1 MPFPK
6 RTGAVG
12 VVAPESL
19 FFQEFKQRRDQRDV
33 LPRPNL
39 VHCVKQ
45 VRAGVVVQQRL
56 VLGLV
61 EEREERR
68 SGGVGGELVYDEVDD
83 EGTDCGVPDI
93 LLLAGCVRS
102 LSVGWWEPGFG
113 VGHGGRGE
121 ESLQIIQMG

>member
-1 MPFPK
+1 MNSQRVPGQLAQRREHDAVPK

-33 LPRPNL
+33 LPRLNL
-39 VHCVKQ
+39 VHRVKQ

-68 SGGVGGELVYDEVDD
+68 GGGVGGELVDD
-83 EGTDCGVPDI
+83 
-93 LLLAGCVRS
+93 
-102 LSVGWWEPGFG
+102 
-113 VGHGGRGE
+113 
-121 ESLQIIQMG
+121 